1 MKTALVTGAGGFI
14 GGHLVARLKEKYN
27 VVAVDLKPFDKWYQ
41 VNPEVENLCLDLNSY
56 DNCLRA
62 TSNVDLV
69 FHLACNMGGM
79 GFIELHKA
87 ACMMSVIP
95 DTYMLKASVENNVE
109 KFLFTSSA
117 CVYPKSLQSSTE
129 NIPLREDMVYPAD
142 SEDGYGWEKLFI
154 ERMCR
159 HFTEDF
165 GIETRVARFHTIYG
179 PVGTWQGGRE
189 KAPAALCRKII
200 EAKYFDKNEIEI
212 WGDGEQT
219 RSFLYVDDCVDGIL
233 TLFDSNF
240 KYPLNIGSEVSY
252 SINQMV
258 DIIENHAEIKVNRKY
273 ILDAPLGVRGRNS
286 DSTQLKSMGWYEKND
301 LQSGL
306 IKTYNWIEK
315 QFKSFHN
322 L

>member
-1 MKTALVTGAGGFI
+1 MKTVLVTGAGGFI
-14 GGHLVARLKEKYN
+14 GGHLVDRLKQKYK
-27 VVAVDLKPFDKWYQ
+27 VIAVDQKPLEKWYQ
-41 VNPEVENLCLDLNSY
+41 MSLEAQNLSLDLNSY
-56 DNCLRA
+56 ENCLRA
-62 TSNVDLV
+62 TTNVDLV

-79 GFIELHKA
+79 GFIEQHKA

-95 DTYMLKASVENNVE
+95 DAYMLKASVENKVE

-129 NIPLREDMVYPAD
+129 NTPLREDMAYPAN

-154 ERMCR
+154 ERLCR

-165 GIETRVARFHTIYG
+165 GIETRIARFHTIYG
-179 PVGTWQGGRE
+179 PVGTWRGGRE
-189 KAPAALCRKII
+189 KAPAALCRKVI
-200 EAKYFDKNEIEI
+200 EAKYFNKREIEI

-233 TLFDSNF
+233 TLCDSNF
-240 KYPLNIGSEVSY
+240 QTPLNIGSEISY
-252 SINQMV
+252 SINEMV
-258 DIIENHAEIKVNRKY
+258 DIIEKHAEIKIDRKY

-286 DSTQLKSMGWYEKND
+286 DSSLLKSMGWFEKHD

-306 IKTYNWIEK
+306 IKTYDWIES
-315 QFKSFHN
+315 QFKN
-322 L
+322 INNI

>member
-14 GGHLVARLKEKYN
+14 GGHLVTRLKQKYK
-27 VVAVDLKPFDKWYQ
+27 VIAVDLKPIDKWYQ
-41 VNPEVENLCLDLNSY
+41 VNPDVENLSLNLHSY
-56 DNCLRA
+56 ENCLKV

-79 GFIELHKA
+79 GFIEQHKTE
-87 ACMMSVIP
+87 CMLSVIP
-95 DTYMLKASVENNVE
+95 DSYMLKASVENHVE

-117 CVYPKSLQSSTE
+117 CVYPKSLQSLTE
-129 NIPLREDMVYPAD
+129 NTPLKEDMVYPAD

-179 PVGTWQGGRE
+179 PVGTWKGGRE

-200 EAKYFDKNEIEI
+200 EAKYENKKEIEI

-219 RSFLYVDDCVDGIL
+219 RSFLYVDDCLDGIL
-233 TLFDSNF
+233 TVLESNC
-240 KYPLNIGSEVSY
+240 KIPINIGSEVSY

-258 DIIENHAEIKVNRKY
+258 DIIEEHAGIKVERKY

-286 DSTQLKSMGWYEKND
+286 DSSLLKSLGWYEKHNLKD
-301 LQSGL
+301 GL
-306 IKTYNWIEK
+306 IKTFDWIEM
-315 QFKSFHN
+315 QYKSFN
-322 L
+322 NI